1 VARSFLNT
9 VLYTRDQEGYE
20 GKLLF
25 LFIYT
30 LFCNSSTFSQFSATS
45 SFAGIFVLILIPL
58 VLIFTGIYYYSA
70 FFIYK
75 RFTVIDLFVIAW
87 AFVPIYNALATH
99 FTLDVKI
106 LKAIFPN
113 MAKYIIFSA
122 SLLYYL
128 IRYEKITVKQYC
140 LAGVLVGWF
149 NLVMYV
155 LINIYM
161 DPQGFKEDEGLV
173 GYNEA
178 KGGYIWRLSS
188 VYIVFAITYHFVVF
202 IVRNS
207 FFHLISFL
215 LFTAYLFFFDKQRT
229 EILSVLIPLF
239 FYLFIRMRWYETIN
253 RLFQIII
260 LVAIIAGVIYYIN
273 PMLLQ
278 FTADMFINFFKFMLG
293 METGEASADSRIVQF
308 TNAYNYFER
317 HPNQIFFGIGYPKAE
332 LLFLEMGK
340 FIFVDCGIV
349 GILVAHGII
358 GTIFQLSMFLFPIYV
373 LYKVKHYR
381 TDIFFNM
388 GILGCAITFARGMFS
403 GDFASNAF
411 GLFYFFSFVEYYRV
425 KEKIYWKNK
434 KLEMKENSNE
444 SI

>member
-1 VARSFLNT
+1 VAKSFLNT

-215 LFTAYLFFFDKQRT
+215 LSK
-229 EILSVLIPLF
+229 
-239 FYLFIRMRWYETIN
+239 LFI
-253 RLFQIII
+253 I
-260 LVAIIAGVIYYIN
+260 LMYYIS
-273 PMLLQ
+273 
-278 FTADMFINFFKFMLG
+278 K
-293 METGEASADSRIVQF
+293 
-308 TNAYNYFER
+308 
-317 HPNQIFFGIGYPKAE
+317 
-332 LLFLEMGK
+332 
-340 FIFVDCGIV
+340 
-349 GILVAHGII
+349 
-358 GTIFQLSMFLFPIYV
+358 
-373 LYKVKHYR
+373 KH
-381 TDIFFNM
+381 N
-388 GILGCAITFARGMFS
+388 
-403 GDFASNAF
+403 
-411 GLFYFFSFVEYYRV
+411 
-425 KEKIYWKNK
+425 
-434 KLEMKENSNE
+434 
-444 SI
+444 